1 MNNNEKLGAG
11 GVAAIAGAVA
21 FCALLAI
28 GVIVGIWLM
37 FGVAGRWQDRAH
49 RNQARQQALRDSKN
63 QVLINQVRI
72 GYFKQELQIAKQ
84 QANIRQAKAVGIRE
98 AQDKIAKTLTPLYV
112 QFEMVQALQQIA
124 LSGRNNSV
132 VFIPTGAN
140 GIPLISNANGQVG
153 IPNRNP

>member
-1 MNNNEKLGAG
+1 MTTNENITAG
-11 GVAAIAGAVA
+11 GVVARAGAIA

-28 GVIVGIWLM
+28 GVIVGIWLL
-37 FGVAGRWQDRAH
+37 FGVASRFQDRAH
-49 RNQARQQALRDSKN
+49 RSQARQQALRDSRN

>member
-1 MNNNEKLGAG
+1 MNNNEKMGAG
-11 GVAAIAGAVA
+11 GVAAMAGAIA
-21 FCALLAI
+21 FCLLLTV

-37 FGVAGRWQDRAH
+37 FGVAGRFQDRAH

-124 LSGRNNSV
+124 LSGRNSSV
-132 VFIPTGAN
+132 VYIPTGAN

-153 IPNRNP
+153 IPSRTP